1 MRGISSVR
9 SAPDSPAVSAEVLA
23 ADSAA
28 DPVEASKPTFVCQ
41 AARRGHRLAALMGSS
56 LGALLLTGC
65 MVGPDFKQP
74 EVSIKEQWRQ
84 ETGTQFSAAV
94 QTVRDAQ
101 INPISWWKQFD
112 DPTLDKLLQVAGA
125 QNLSLQS
132 AAVRIYQAR
141 AQLGV
146 SDATLLPT
154 VVGQGSIN
162 GGNSSTTR
170 EAMLQANWEL
180 DFWGKYRRGIESTFA
195 GYQGAIAAYY
205 SADVSL
211 AATVARTYINIRNLQ
226 ELIRV
231 ARTNLALQR
240 ESLRIAEARYK
251 AGSTSLLALSQAQ
264 TRFQQ
269 TNAEI
274 PGLMA
279 RLNKQQNAMSVLLGE
294 RPGFYEA
301 NFGQAK
307 NELKTPAVLNVGI
320 PKDLLRRRPDV
331 ALAEYQAASQSAL
344 IGVREA
350 DLYPSFSLTG
360 MFGYLN
366 ASVSY
371 QGGQT
376 FRFDGSTGGGG
387 GGFTIPLFYRGAI
400 TDQVRV
406 QDATFQQAVLN
417 YQNTV
422 LNAQAEVEDALVQI
436 STSQKAAAD
445 YALAVRSAKQAAELA
460 LDLYEGGQSDYNTV
474 IVAQQILLRVQSD
487 LVQTRT
493 NALLG
498 YTDAFKALGGGWS
511 GELIVP
517 PLPNE
522 MVAQMRERTDW
533 GSALNQ
539 PETPWLI
546 QAFNLDAVGQAKAAG
561 ASTAAAT
568 ATTSTTAS
576 GAKE

>member
-1 MRGISSVR
+1 MPGFSLVR
-9 SAPDSPAVSAEVLA
+9 SAPDTTSVRPLVTRPTSLHVRRPARQYASSITVL
-23 ADSAA
+23 S
-28 DPVEASKPTFVCQ
+28 
-41 AARRGHRLAALMGSS
+41 GALVA
-56 LGALLLTGC
+56 ALLLTGC

-84 ETGTQFSAAV
+84 ETGTQFTKAV
-94 QTVRDAQ
+94 ETVRSAQ
-101 INPISWWKQFD
+101 INPVNWWSQFG
-112 DPTLDKLLQVAGA
+112 DPTLNKLLQLAGS

-154 VVGQGSIN
+154 VVAQGSIN
-162 GGNSSTTR
+162 NGNSSSTR

-211 AATVARTYINIRNLQ
+211 AATVARTYINIRNL
-226 ELIRV
+226 EALIRV
-231 ARTNLALQR
+231 ARTNLALQG

-264 TRFQQ
+264 TRYQQ

-274 PGLMA
+274 PGLIA
-279 RLNKQQNAMSVLLGE
+279 RLHKQQNAMSALLGE

-301 NFGQAK
+301 NFGSAK
-307 NELKTPAVLNVGI
+307 NELKTPEVLHVGI

-344 IGVREA
+344 IGVNEA
-350 DLYPSFSLTG
+350 ALYPSFSLTG

-376 FRFDGSTGGGG
+376 FKFEGSTGGGG
-387 GGFTIPLFYRGAI
+387 GGFYFPLFYRGAI
-400 TDQVRV
+400 VDQVRV
-406 QDATFQQAVLN
+406 QDAAFQQAVLN
-417 YQNTV
+417 YQNVV

-436 STSQKAAAD
+436 STSQKAAED
-445 YALAVRSAKQAAELA
+445 YVQAVRSAQQAAKLA
-460 LDLYEGGQSDYNTV
+460 LDLYEAGQSDYNTV
-474 IVAQQILLRVQSD
+474 IVAQQVLLRVQTD

-498 YTDAFKALGGGWS
+498 YADAFKALGGGWS
-511 GELIVP
+511 GELKVP

-522 MVAQMRERTDW
+522 MVAQMKERTDW
-533 GSALNQ
+533 GNTLDH
-539 PETPWLI
+539 PDTPRLI
-546 QAFNLDAVGQAKAAG
+546 QAFGLDSVGQSRDSATTANTVTTNAAAAAG
-561 ASTAAAT
+561 A
-568 ATTSTTAS
+568 
-576 GAKE
+576 K